1 MDSIDDK
8 PGTHTHC
15 EIATHTMGDTAIT
28 CSLSQK
34 QANLTK
40 CVETLSSIANAIRSS
55 SIPGVRDIV
64 VSPDRVTVVYD
75 PLLID
80 CLTSLEAKIHTA
92 LMQLQPP
99 STGGK
104 LHDVPVRYGGDTGPD
119 FDAVCRSHAIDGTT
133 LIQLH
138 TEPEYLVTAI
148 GFVPGF
154 PYLEGL
160 PKALETPRL
169 STPRRHVSAG
179 SVGIGGSQTGIYPF
193 ETPGGWHLIG
203 QTDTNLFNPINS
215 PPALLQP
222 GDRVRFHETDSV
234 NMAPDYRAAITPECV
249 TPKNITIL
257 QPGLMTTV
265 QDLGRSGFRSSGVPS
280 SGVADRV
287 SAMLANSILGNPEN
301 AALLEYTLL
310 GPTLQFQTDTFIA
323 LTGATDDSLATLRPL
338 RVRRGDTLH
347 LGHAA
352 KGCRGYLAVAGGIC
366 VPPILNS
373 YSTYAPAKLGG
384 YGGRSLQTGDQLA
397 IGNPLV
403 TSFSTTWSLNPDVV
417 PLPANPCTLRMLPEG
432 HLSKAHQAMISTPMH
447 VTAQSDRMGIR
458 FSEAVPP
465 LSATPLS
472 RAVLPGTIQ
481 LPPDGKPILLLC
493 DAQTIGGYPVLGHII
508 AADLPRA
515 AQLRPGNTVCFSQ
528 TTITEA
534 HRLLRHQH
542 NMLATLQQGINHTL
556 DLAEKAE

>member
-8 PGTHTHC
+8 PVTHTNC
-15 EIATHTMGDTAIT
+15 EISTQTMGDTAIT
-28 CSLSQK
+28 CSPSQK

-40 CVETLSSIANAIRSS
+40 RVETLSSIANAIRSL
-55 SIPGVRDIV
+55 SISGVGDIV
-64 VSPDRVTVVYD
+64 VSPDRVTVIYD

-80 CLTSLEAKIHTA
+80 CLASLEAKIHTA

-99 STGGK
+99 STSGR
-104 LHDVPVRYGGDTGPD
+104 LHDVPVRYGGDAGPD

-169 STPRRHVSAG
+169 STPRRHISAG
-179 SVGIGGSQTGIYPF
+179 SVGIGGSHTGIYPF

-203 QTDTNLFNPINS
+203 QTDTEVFNPTNS

-234 NMAPDYRAAITPECV
+234 NMAPNPRTTIAPEYVTQKDITV
-249 TPKNITIL
+249 L

-280 SGVADRV
+280 SGAADRV

-301 AALLEYTLL
+301 AALFEYTLL
-310 GPTLQFQTDTFIA
+310 GPTLQFQTDTVIA

-338 RVRRGDTLH
+338 RIRRGDTLH

-352 KGCRGYLAVAGGIC
+352 KGCRGYLAVAGGIR
-366 VPPILNS
+366 VPHVLNS
-373 YSTYAPAKLGG
+373 YSTYTPAKLGG
-384 YGGRSLQTGDQLA
+384 FGGRPLQTGDQLA

-403 TSFSTTWSLNPDVV
+403 TSFSTTWSLNHDVV
-417 PLPANPCTLRMLPEG
+417 PLPANPCTLRILPEG
-432 HLSKAHQAMISTPMH
+432 PLSNAHRAMLSTPMH

-458 FSEAVPP
+458 FSETLPP

-481 LPPDGKPILLLC
+481 LPHDGRPILLLC
-493 DAQTIGGYPVLGHII
+493 DAQPIGGYPVLGHLI

-515 AQLRPGNTVCFSQ
+515 AQLRPGDTVSFSE
-528 TTITEA
+528 TTLAEA

-542 NMLATLQQGINHTL
+542 SMLTTIQQGINHTL
-556 DLAEKAE
+556 SLAEKAE

>member
-8 PGTHTHC
+8 PVTHSNC
-15 EIATHTMGDTAIT
+15 EIATQAMGDIAIT

-40 CVETLSSIANAIRSS
+40 RVETLSSIANAIRLS
-55 SIPGVRDIV
+55 SIPGIRDIV

-80 CLTSLEAKIHTA
+80 CFATLEAKIHIA
-92 LMQLQPP
+92 LTHLQPP
-99 STGGK
+99 STSGK
-104 LHDVPVRYGGDTGPD
+104 LHDVPVWYGGDTGPD
-119 FDAVCRSHAIDGTT
+119 FDAVCRSHAIDGKT

-160 PKALETPRL
+160 PETLETPRL
-169 STPRRHVSAG
+169 STPRRRVPAG
-179 SVGIGGSQTGIYPF
+179 SVGIGGSQTGVYPF
-193 ETPGGWHLIG
+193 DTPGGWHLIG
-203 QTDTNLFNPINS
+203 KTDTNLFNPIND
-215 PPALLQP
+215 PPALLQS

-234 NMAPDYRAAITPECV
+234 NMAPDPTASIAPECV
-249 TPKNITIL
+249 TQTNITIL

-280 SGVADRV
+280 GGVADRV

-301 AALLEYTLL
+301 AALLEYTIL
-310 GPTLQFQTDTFIA
+310 GPTLQFQTDTVIA
-323 LTGATDDSLATLRPL
+323 LTGAADDSLATLRPL

-366 VPPILNS
+366 VPAILNS

-384 YGGRSLQTGDQLA
+384 YGGRPLQTGDQLA

-403 TSFSTTWSLNPDVV
+403 TSFSTTWSLNHDVV
-417 PLPANPCTLRMLPEG
+417 PLPANPCTLKILPEG
-432 HLSKAHQAMISTPMH
+432 PLSNAHHAIINKPMH

-458 FSEAVPP
+458 FRETLPP

-481 LPPDGKPILLLC
+481 LPPDGRPILLLC
-493 DAQTIGGYPVLGHII
+493 DAQTIGGYPVLGHLI

-515 AQLRPGNTVCFSQ
+515 AQLRPGDTVCFSE
-528 TTITEA
+528 TTLAEA

-542 NMLATLQQGINHTL
+542 NMLATIQQGINHTL
-556 DLAEKAE
+556 GLAEKAE